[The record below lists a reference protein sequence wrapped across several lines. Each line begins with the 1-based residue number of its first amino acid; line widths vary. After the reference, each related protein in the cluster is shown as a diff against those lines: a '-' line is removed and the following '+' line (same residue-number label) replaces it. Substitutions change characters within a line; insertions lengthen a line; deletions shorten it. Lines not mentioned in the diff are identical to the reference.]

1 MQNPI
6 PAVASPEAASAAT
19 LGGLTRRRAVPR
31 SPHRVPCRLK
41 VFDSP
46 TGSEWA
52 VCGETVNIS
61 PAGVA
66 VQLGKP
72 IPEGTAVEV
81 LIPHLDADPLCV
93 HGIVAHTRRVLTGT
107 FEIGIRRQPH
117 RDPHWP

>member
-19 LGGLTRRRAVPR
+19 LGGLNRRRAVPR
-31 SPHRVPCRLK
+31 APHRVPCRLK
-41 VFDSP
+41 VFDAP

-52 VCGETVNIS
+52 VGGETVNIS
-61 PAGVA
+61 PVGVA

-117 RDPHWP
+117 RDPAWP